1 MSLKLIY
8 FKMRALAEAPQL
20 LLHYTKTEYEYL
32 MSWEYYKK
40 KWPEVKPTISFKQLP
55 VLVIDDTYEIAQ
67 SIAIMSYIEKISGI
81 SIKDNILAAK
91 ADAITQSA
99 QELFMPLNPTV
110 NFAVGEDFISKK
122 NAMKDFL
129 LSRFDDL
136 DRSIKSSGK
145 KFFIDNTPF
154 ACDFAAFHHLDLS

>member
-1 MSLKLIY
+1 
-8 FKMRALAEAPQL
+8 
-20 LLHYTKTEYEYL
+20 
-32 MSWEYYKK
+32 
-40 KWPEVKPTISFKQLP
+40 
-55 VLVIDDTYEIAQ
+55 
-67 SIAIMSYIEKISGI
+67 MSYIEKISGI

-122 NAMKDFL
+122 NTMKDFL

-145 KFFIDNTPF
+145 KFFIDNHPY
-154 ACDFAAFHHLDLS
+154 ACDFAAFHHLDLSKKLDENLIAQFPRLEKFLDDISSIDSISKYLQNRPELINVSLEPKLVIDGNEHPTGTNQT